1 MVDWGRLG
9 FAALSV
15 ALIGGL
21 IAILLFAP
29 KVLVVFGA
37 VFLACIIVCIIIAL
51 FYKALGK

>member
-29 KVLVVFGA
+29 KVMVVLGA

-51 FYKALGK
+51 FYKALGE